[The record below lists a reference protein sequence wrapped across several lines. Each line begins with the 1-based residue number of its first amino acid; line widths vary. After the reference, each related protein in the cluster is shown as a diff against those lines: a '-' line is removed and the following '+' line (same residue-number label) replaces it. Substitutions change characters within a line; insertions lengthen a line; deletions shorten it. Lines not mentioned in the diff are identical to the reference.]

1 MSEDA
6 LDLVISQQESKE
18 PYEILRMSK
27 EVMEGGM
34 LWLVQFA
41 FLSDGTCFKNT
52 IMNFCTES
60 EKETGWK
67 FVPKYW
73 ADISELYHM
82 APIQE
87 EKGWDVMW
95 HPEYKPKTI
104 TH

>member
-6 LDLVISQQESKE
+6 LDLVITKLEENK
-18 PYEILRMSK
+18 PIEILRLSK
-27 EVMEGGM
+27 EVMADGM
-34 LWLVQFA
+34 LWFVEFA

-52 IMNFCTES
+52 IMNYCTDE
-60 EKETGWK
+60 EKSTGFK

-87 EKGWDVMW
+87 EKGWNVMW
-95 HPEYKPKTI
+95 HPDYQPKK
-104 TH
+104 